1 MMHTQADAVQPVNEN
16 QMQNEVLSFCGSWA
30 GISAGG
36 SFEYASWRYNP
47 QLFVKSQKPC
57 SLKIVLSQE
66 RDAVRLVASVLRAP
80 SLTFPPPRRTSSRLA
95 CTWLGQTARGI
106 A

>member
-1 MMHTQADAVQPVNEN
+1 
-16 QMQNEVLSFCGSWA
+16 MQNEVLSFCGSWA

-47 QLFVKSQKPC
+47 QLFVKAQKPC

-66 RDAVRLVASVLRAP
+66 RDAVRVRCCVLPR
-80 SLTFPPPRRTSSRLA
+80 SPPLQRTSSRLA
-95 CTWLGQTARGI
+95 CTSLAQTARDI

>member
-1 MMHTQADAVQPVNEN
+1 MKNCYDPKQDEKRKK
-16 QMQNEVLSFCGSWA
+16 MQTPAVLSFCGSWS

-47 QLFVKSQKPC
+47 QLFVKAEKPC
-57 SLKIVLSQE
+57 SVKIVLSQE
-66 RDAVRLVASVLRAP
+66 RQAVSVRVTRGVP
-80 SLTFPPPRRTSSRLA
+80 RSPPLARSSSRLA
-95 CTWLGQTARGI
+95 STSPGRTARAI